1 MNLTAPNKIKK
12 LELSHHES
20 HNRNKKLAGYH
31 VFLTRFIVDLRC
43 LSYTEKEKI
52 VSDEK
57 LRGTTAALLVT
68 SPIRSRSPPNPSLP
82 LSGSFEPEDSDTD
95 SDTDLFLGD
104 PLFAGPCTS
113 SDPLFAGPV
122 GGRGPLRI
130 PMAKFVDK
138 DFDVKEAEVAAT
150 DASFKWR
157 PGEYFKLAGI
167 YWRRLPEKGREA
179 WRVRARF
186 INNLV
191 PVGVFVKVPK
201 EVNKSFVTLALAS
214 LTADCDVLRR
224 SFALVLRR
232 RRPPREVSQ
241 SSVSFLSERVNIQ
254 SQYLLRAS
262 MSLLL
267 QNIIF
272 GVDFKKLT
280 PREVVKRTKKTIVI
294 HIRSA
299 RRLQQLFAIR
309 DTCMVTSE
317 FNQAL
322 YWACPKVFF
331 KNTFGYVLDDDPAG
345 RRLLVHQVDN
355 DQRFSLTS
363 YELWPIRI
371 MIRNT
376 HMSMIFSRAVFAV
389 NKKGKKTVLR
399 TLSS

>member
-1 MNLTAPNKIKK
+1 MEGEGALPQ
-12 LELSHHES
+12 
-20 HNRNKKLAGYH
+20 Y
-31 VFLTRFIVDLRC
+31 
-43 LSYTEKEKI
+43 SY
-52 VSDEK
+52 
-57 LRGTTAALLVT
+57 
-68 SPIRSRSPPNPSLP
+68 
-82 LSGSFEPEDSDTD
+82 
-95 SDTDLFLGD
+95 
-104 PLFAGPCTS
+104 PCQ
-113 SDPLFAGPV
+113 
-122 GGRGPLRI
+122 I
-130 PMAKFVDK
+130 
-138 DFDVKEAEVAAT
+138 
-150 DASFKWR
+150 
-157 PGEYFKLAGI
+157 
-167 YWRRLPEKGREA
+167 
-179 WRVRARF
+179 
-186 INNLV
+186 
-191 PVGVFVKVPK
+191 FVKAPK

-241 SSVSFLSERVNIQ
+241 SSVSFLSERVNMH

-267 QNIIF
+267 QNIVF

-280 PREVVKRTKKTIVI
+280 PREVIKRTKKTIVI

-299 RRLQQLFAIR
+299 RRLQELFAIR

-331 KNTFGYVLDDDPAG
+331 QNTFGYVVDDDPAG
-345 RRLLVHQVDN
+345 RRLRVHHVEN
-355 DQRFSLTS
+355 DRVISLTS

-376 HMSMIFSRAVFAV
+376 HMSMVFSRAVFAV

>member
-1 MNLTAPNKIKK
+1 MT
-12 LELSHHES
+12 
-20 HNRNKKLAGYH
+20 LA
-31 VFLTRFIVDLRC
+31 
-43 LSYTEKEKI
+43 EKEKI
-52 VSDEK
+52 VTDEK
-57 LRGTTAALLVT
+57 LRGTTAALLVP
-68 SPIRSRSPPNPSLP
+68 SSIRSRSPPNPSLP
-82 LSGSFEPEDSDTD
+82 LSGSFEADDSGMD

-104 PLFAGPCTS
+104 PLFDGPACTS
-113 SDPLFAGPV
+113 IDPLFSGPV

-130 PMAKFVDK
+130 PMAQFVAP
-138 DFDVKEAEVAAT
+138 DFDMREAEVAAI
-150 DASFKWR
+150 DAAFKWR

-179 WRVRARF
+179 WRVRARYL
-186 INNLV
+186 NTLT

-241 SSVSFLSERVNIQ
+241 SSVSFLSERVNMH

-267 QNIIF
+267 QNIVF

-280 PREVVKRTKKTIVI
+280 PREVIKRTKKTIVI

-299 RRLQQLFAIR
+299 RRLQELFAIR

-331 KNTFGYVLDDDPAG
+331 QNTFGYVVDDDPAG
-345 RRLLVHQVDN
+345 RRLRVHQVEN
-355 DQRFSLTS
+355 DRVISLTS

-376 HMSMIFSRAVFAV
+376 HMSMVFSRAVFAV